1 MIIAARTRAVQVT
14 WRTLSRPSA
23 RPSARAFTSSAAR
36 DQALKIAYF
45 GSDRFS
51 IKSLQAVLQLQK
63 DDPGAIESVTVVTKP
78 PKRAGRGLKEL
89 RDVPIADFAV
99 ENGLTVL
106 RADNKKEIN
115 ALPNDFS
122 LVVAVSYGGLIP
134 QQFLAHTKYGGLNVH
149 PSFLP
154 QYHGPAP
161 IHHALLNGDTTT
173 GVTVQTL
180 HPTKFD
186 RGRVVAISEK
196 IPIARTETFESL
208 RDTLADTGAAL
219 LYSTLKA
226 RNFTDSSYEVKSG
239 CPDVYAG
246 HVTSRMRAIDW
257 SVDSAEKLERYCN
270 TLGSLYT
277 HKVFEER
284 KQVKAEFQEKLLRV
298 LLSDVKKMDGV
309 EASGA
314 PGSHNL
320 VDGKILINTVD
331 GVVSCPT
338 LQVEFQAV
346 EDADKFE
353 KRCVGSKKKR
363 AKCGEFKD
371 VQ

>member
-1 MIIAARTRAVQVT
+1 MSILRVAQRAAV
-14 WRTLSRPSA
+14 LRPGL
-23 RPSARAFTSSAAR
+23 RAFSTSAAHN
-36 DQALKIAYF
+36 QALKIAYF
-45 GSDRFS
+45 GSDWFS

-63 DDPGAIESVTVVTKP
+63 DDPGAIESVKVVTKP

-89 RDVPIADFAV
+89 KDVPIADFAL
-99 ENGLTVL
+99 ENGLQVL

-115 ALPNDFS
+115 ELPNDFS

-134 QQFLAHTKYGGLNVH
+134 QQFLANTKYGGLNVH

-161 IHHALLNGDTTT
+161 IHHAMLNGDETT

-186 RGRVVAISEK
+186 RGRVISISEK
-196 IPIARTETFESL
+196 IPIARSETFESL
-208 RDTLADTGAAL
+208 RDTLADEGAKL
-219 LYSTLKA
+219 LYSTIQE
-226 RNFTDSSYEVKSG
+226 RNFTDASYEVKSG

-246 HVTSRMRAIDW
+246 HVTSKMRAIDW
-257 SVDSAEKLERYCN
+257 SKDSAEKLERSCN

-277 HKVFEER
+277 HKVFVER
-284 KQVKAEFQEKLLRV
+284 KQVKADFQERVLRV
-298 LLSDVKKMDGV
+298 LLSDLKKVDGL
-309 EASGA
+309 ETSGA
-314 PGSHNL
+314 PGTHKCT
-320 VDGKILINTVD
+320 DGTILINTVD

-346 EDADKFE
+346 EDANKFE

-363 AKCGEFKD
+363 AKSEEFVD
-371 VQ
+371 ANL

>member
-1 MIIAARTRAVQVT
+1 M
-14 WRTLSRPSA
+14 
-23 RPSARAFTSSAAR
+23 
-36 DQALKIAYF
+36 
-45 GSDRFS
+45 
-51 IKSLQAVLQLQK
+51 
-63 DDPGAIESVTVVTKP
+63 
-78 PKRAGRGLKEL
+78 
-89 RDVPIADFAV
+89 PIADFAL
-99 ENGLTVL
+99 ENGLSVL

-115 ALPNDFS
+115 ELPNDFS

-134 QQFLAHTKYGGLNVH
+134 QQFLENTKYGGLNVH

-161 IHHALLNGDTTT
+161 IHHALLNGDEHT

-196 IPIARTETFESL
+196 IPIERSATFETL

-219 LYSTLKA
+219 LHKA
-226 RNFTDSSYEVKSG
+226 IKERKFTDSSFEVKSG

-246 HVTSRMRAIDW
+246 HVTSKMRAVDW
-257 SVDSAEKLERYCN
+257 TKDSANKLERYCKA
-270 TLGSLYT
+270 LGSMYT
-277 HKVFEER
+277 HKVFQER
-284 KQVKAEFQEKLLRV
+284 KQVKAEFQDKVLRV
-298 LLSDVKKMDGV
+298 LLSGLKKVDGL

-314 PGSHNL
+314 PGSHFKKEGA
-320 VDGKILINTVD
+320 VYINTVD
-331 GVVSCPT
+331 GVVECPT

-346 EDADKFE
+346 EGADKFD

-363 AKCGEFKD
+363 AKSEEFVD
-371 VQ
+371 VEK

>member
-1 MIIAARTRAVQVT
+1 MMKTWALRARAVRAT
-14 WRTLSRPSA
+14 WSGLSRTFVTSA
-23 RPSARAFTSSAAR
+23 PC
-36 DQALKIAYF
+36 DEALKIAYF
-45 GSDRFS
+45 GSDKFS

-63 DDPGAIESVTVVTKP
+63 ENPSAIESVTVVTKP

-89 RDVPIADFAV
+89 KDVPITDFAV

-106 RADNKKEIN
+106 RADNKTEIN

-134 QQFLAHTKYGGLNVH
+134 QQFLANTKYGGLNVH

-161 IHHALLNGDTTT
+161 IHHALLNGDKTT

-196 IPIARTETFESL
+196 VPITRDSTFESL
-208 RDTLADTGAAL
+208 RDTLADTGAEL
-219 LYSTLKA
+219 LYSTIKD

-246 HVTSRMRAIDW
+246 HVTSKMRAIDW
-257 SVDSAEKLERYCN
+257 SVDTADKLERYCN

-277 HKVFEER
+277 HKLFEER
-284 KQVKAEFQEKLLRV
+284 KQVKAEFQKKLLRV
-298 LLSDVKKMDGV
+298 LLSELKKVDGI
-309 EASGA
+309 EAFGA
-314 PGSHNL
+314 PGTHKL
-320 VDGKILINTVD
+320 VDRTVLINTVD

-363 AKCGEFKD
+363 AKSEEFQNGE
-371 VQ
+371 

>member
-1 MIIAARTRAVQVT
+1 MNIPLIRARAVQVT
-14 WRTLSRPSA
+14 WRSFST
-23 RPSARAFTSSAAR
+23 SAAR

-63 DDPGAIESVTVVTKP
+63 DAPGAIESVTVVTKP

-89 RDVPIADFAV
+89 KDVPIADFAA
-99 ENGLTVL
+99 ENGLSVL

-115 ALPNDFS
+115 ALSNDFS

-134 QQFLAHTKYGGLNVH
+134 QQFLANTKYGGLNVH

-161 IHHALLNGDTTT
+161 IHHALLNGDLHT

-196 IPIARTETFESL
+196 IPIARETTFESL

-219 LYSTLKA
+219 LYSTIKT

-246 HVTSRMRAIDW
+246 HVTSKMRAIDW
-257 SVDSAEKLERYCN
+257 SVDSAAKLERFCN

-284 KQVKAEFQEKLLRV
+284 KQVKADFQEKRLRV
-298 LLSDVKKMDGV
+298 LLTGLKKVDGMD
-309 EASGA
+309 ATGA
-314 PGSHNL
+314 PGSHFL
-320 VDGKILINTVD
+320 QDGKVLINTVD

-363 AKCGEFKD
+363 AKSQEFEQGE
-371 VQ
+371 